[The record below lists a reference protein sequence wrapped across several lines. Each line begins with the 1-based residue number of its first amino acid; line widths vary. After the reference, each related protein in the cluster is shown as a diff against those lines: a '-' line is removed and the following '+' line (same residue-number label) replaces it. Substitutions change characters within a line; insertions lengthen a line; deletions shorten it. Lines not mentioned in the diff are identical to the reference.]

1 MYRWSRYYY
10 YFCSYK
16 CIICAMNK
24 AFVFITVLFVLAAKR
39 QFMPSHKRISRSGQR
54 SWLDLRVPNNWIGIQ
69 NMKVLNSSVMG
80 FSIDWK
86 QPGTGYGRSCYGLIA
101 YGIPWNICLEKA
113 NKVGKHVEMPTQ
125 SVSCGNGDELTKE
138 TMVTAALSRAREKL
152 GGKMSIYLSGKICKR
167 KENAGKWRA
176 QWDQWARA
184 KLKSS

>member
-1 MYRWSRYYY
+1 MYVL
-10 YFCSYK
+10 CT
-16 CIICAMNK
+16 MNK
-24 AFVFITVLFVLAAKR
+24 AFVFITALFVLAAKR

-86 QPGTGYGRSCYGLIA
+86 QPGTGYWRSC

-113 NKVGKHVEMPTQ
+113 NKVGKHVEMI
-125 SVSCGNGDELTKE
+125 KE

-184 KLKSS
+184 KLESG